1 MGDYVLK
8 VNDGKAAVA
17 TLLDLDAQFER
28 LKKRGLDLQSRVK
41 AHERGYFTPEEDE
54 AAGHLYISYIH
65 TRNALLESVMELHG
79 SGATE
84 NSPRAFLLCLGGA
97 MLLVDAAIFLRDTFG
112 DDKTIRDKL
121 NEANPIFGI
130 SAGTYDQIQ
139 KSLTSPTNNWH
150 LHHAREEFNKRR
162 EELLHQAP
170 ECKELHQRIE
180 ELIRQHQTSLA
191 AYLKERLEVR
201 RSEAAKNLGQN
212 LLGGLVYNIQ
222 KSFASLMA
230 ELSTQP
236 NHVPGL
242 SKDIDGAAREIL
254 RPGDVI
260 ITRKEHVF
268 TNYFL
273 PGFWPHGALN
283 LGTTEELI
291 NIGLSNLNN
300 FPNHHKRIVDLH
312 PEDPSRALEALKDG
326 VHLRTLSSPLGA
338 DSIVILRPKLS
349 QKDIAFA
356 LDRALQHDNKPY
368 DFDFD
373 FTRSDRLVCTE
384 VVYRTYDGIADMRF
398 KLTRRAGRMT
408 LSAMDLIQ
416 MGLDNRHFEVVAT
429 HIPSKDTRLLIN
441 QDAVEA
447 VQELS

>member
-41 AHERGYFTPEEDE
+41 ARERGYFTPEEDE

-130 SAGTYDQIQ
+130 PAGTYDQIQ

-150 LHHAREEFNKRR
+150 LHRAREEFNNRR

-180 ELIRQHQTSLA
+180 ELVKQHQTSLA

-260 ITRKEHVF
+260 ITAKSMFSR
-268 TNYFL
+268 TTSFL
-273 PGFWPHGALN
+273 GS
-283 LGTTEELI
+283 
-291 NIGLSNLNN
+291 GLM
-300 FPNHHKRIVDLH
+300 
-312 PEDPSRALEALKDG
+312 E
-326 VHLRTLSSPLGA
+326 
-338 DSIVILRPKLS
+338 
-349 QKDIAFA
+349 
-356 LDRALQHDNKPY
+356 
-368 DFDFD
+368 
-373 FTRSDRLVCTE
+373 
-384 VVYRTYDGIADMRF
+384 
-398 KLTRRAGRMT
+398 
-408 LSAMDLIQ
+408 
-416 MGLDNRHFEVVAT
+416 
-429 HIPSKDTRLLIN
+429 LLI
-441 QDAVEA
+441 
-447 VQELS
+447 